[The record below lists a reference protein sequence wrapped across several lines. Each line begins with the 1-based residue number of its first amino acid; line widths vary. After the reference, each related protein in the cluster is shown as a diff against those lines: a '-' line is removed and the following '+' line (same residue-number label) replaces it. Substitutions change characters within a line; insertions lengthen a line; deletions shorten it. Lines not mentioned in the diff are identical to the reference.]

1 MLYFLSL
8 SPYSVTLAWSSRVP
22 DKALCGEVK
31 RKDQNF
37 GEPARSREV
46 PQNQQAPGHI
56 PKWDL
61 VSSGFSISPL
71 VSCLWQK
78 LGAGRHTEGLR
89 WIPGKMRPVSLSLL
103 SPDKK
108 DCCGGPW
115 PTGFFSLYRGWWKND
130 SVWSP
135 LFWIEQ
141 RSLAVWNLEGDW
153 TAFAWV
159 TQREGGNNSSV
170 NKPGSRPP
178 RAPVGHLPSFFQET
192 P

>member
-8 SPYSVTLAWSSRVP
+8 SPYNVTLAWSSRVS
-22 DKALCGEVK
+22 DKALCEKWRERTRTLASLREAG
-31 RKDQNF
+31 
-37 GEPARSREV
+37 RSLKVSRLWATSRYEISFLLALASLPWSPV
-46 PQNQQAPGHI
+46 SGRSWELADIQRAWDGSLG
-56 PKWDL
+56 KWD
-61 VSSGFSISPL
+61 P
-71 VSCLWQK
+71 CLWVCWA
-78 LGAGRHTEGLR
+78 LIRR
-89 WIPGKMRPVSLSLL
+89 VVV
-103 SPDKK
+103 
-108 DCCGGPW
+108 GGPW

-178 RAPVGHLPSFFQET
+178 RAPVGHLLSFFQET